1 MVEPLIVVVHSHR
14 QDTLCLR
21 LTNDIVVEN
30 FAYFTRCRNF
40 AFLAAGK
47 RSLGFFTNDVVAKL
61 NALITDENGWAS
73 DQFADFVL

>member
-1 MVEPLIVVVHSHR
+1 VNSHR

-21 LTNDIVVEN
+21 LSNDIVIQN
-30 FAYFTRCRNF
+30 LADFLRRRNF
-40 AFLAAGK
+40 TFLAAGK

-61 NALITDENGWAS
+61 DAFIADENGRAS

>member
-1 MVEPLIVVVHSHR
+1 
-14 QDTLCLR
+14 

-30 FAYFTRCRNF
+30 FADFLWCRNF
-40 AFLAAGK
+40 TFLAAGQ

-61 NALITDENGWAS
+61 DAFITDENGRAS